1 MSLLFISDL
10 IMKSDV
16 TILNL
21 TNAVAQSFK
30 KKTKTRDLVPLYE
43 YAKKHNISEEELS
56 NVIKKVG
63 L

>member
-1 MSLLFISDL
+1 MQNNDL
-10 IMKSDV
+10 VK
-16 TILNL
+16 L
-21 TNAVAQSFK
+21 AQSFK

-43 YAKKHNISEEELS
+43 YAKKHNISDEELS